1 MKTQLK
7 WVSAVAGGLLL
18 STAALADTPQL
29 TTGHPHG
36 IQVTGK
42 ITMLR
47 LQEKGAEVMA
57 GGDKVEAEV
66 IVQLDTSPKMVFTMQ
81 NHDPDPARQQMIET
95 LRQAYL
101 ADKPVTIEHKLN
113 PGKPSGQINFV
124 QFGAL
129 DLKE

>member
-1 MKTQLK
+1 MLF
-7 WVSAVAGGLLL
+7 SA
-18 STAALADTPQL
+18 AALADTAQL

-36 IQVTGK
+36 IQVSGK

-47 LQEKGAEVMA
+47 LQEKGAEIMA

-81 NHDPDPARQQMIET
+81 NHDADPARQQMIET
-95 LRQAYL
+95 LRQAYIS
-101 ADKPVTIEHKLN
+101 DKTVTIEHKLN

>member
-7 WVSAVAGGLLL
+7 LISAAVGGLLL
-18 STAALADTPQL
+18 STAALADTAQL

-36 IQVTGK
+36 IQVSGK

-47 LQEKGAEVMA
+47 LQEKGAEIMA

-66 IVQLDTSPKMVFTMQ
+66 IVQLDSQPKMVFTMQ
-81 NHDPDPARQQMIET
+81 NHDADPARQQIIET

-101 ADKPVTIEHKLN
+101 SDKPVTIEHKLN
-113 PGKPSGQINFV
+113 AGKPSAQINFV